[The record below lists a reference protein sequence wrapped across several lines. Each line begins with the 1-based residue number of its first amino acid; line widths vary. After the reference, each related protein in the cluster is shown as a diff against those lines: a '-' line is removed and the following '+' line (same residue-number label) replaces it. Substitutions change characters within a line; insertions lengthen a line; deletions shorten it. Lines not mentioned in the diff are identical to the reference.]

1 MTDWKKNFPLPVI
14 RSGQE
19 QAIEF
24 ALETFKTKKY
34 VVLEAPTGAGKSM
47 IGVTLARTLAKF
59 SSGDFKTGSYFLTT
73 QKMLQDQYL
82 TDFAP
87 PKGELVSIKSAAN
100 FQCSYHSERTCSES
114 RNALNAMGSLAHG
127 TRWFK
132 TCMGQC
138 PYKQAKKDFIEGVE
152 GVTNYSYF
160 LLDSG
165 LEPRQFLVCDEAH
178 TIADAICKWISIDI
192 SKKFI
197 TTALSLDIPK
207 FKTDADLYQWV
218 VKTYHPE
225 LTIYHTMLKE
235 TIQNDMDMSGE
246 INAKIAKRFDTVDRH
261 FHKMVEFIQF
271 YYPEG
276 WIVTDSEKSISF
288 KPLDAA
294 KYSNS
299 LFRMGEKCLLMSATI
314 LDIDMFCKDLGID
327 KNDVG
332 FLRLDSTF
340 PIENRK
346 IDYVPMGKMSK
357 ASQEASL
364 PNLISGVDII
374 LDGHPN
380 SKGIIHVGNFVVGKA
395 IYEGSKHKSRFL
407 LQDEFNK
414 EMILAEHFSSTKP
427 TVLIS
432 PSMTEGVDL
441 KDDLSR
447 FQIVAKLPFPYLG
460 DKYVKAKFDKQD
472 GWYDYVTLR
481 AFVQSIGRS
490 VRHETDWAATYIL
503 DECFDYFYKKNKHR
517 LPKYITDSIKL

>member
-165 LEPRQFLVCDEAH
+165 LEFSS
-178 TIADAICKWISIDI
+178 DAI
-192 SKKFI
+192 
-197 TTALSLDIPK
+197 
-207 FKTDADLYQWV
+207 
-218 VKTYHPE
+218 
-225 LTIYHTMLKE
+225 
-235 TIQNDMDMSGE
+235 
-246 INAKIAKRFDTVDRH
+246 
-261 FHKMVEFIQF
+261 
-271 YYPEG
+271 
-276 WIVTDSEKSISF
+276 
-288 KPLDAA
+288 
-294 KYSNS
+294 
-299 LFRMGEKCLLMSATI
+299 
-314 LDIDMFCKDLGID
+314 
-327 KNDVG
+327 
-332 FLRLDSTF
+332 
-340 PIENRK
+340 
-346 IDYVPMGKMSK
+346 
-357 ASQEASL
+357 
-364 PNLISGVDII
+364 
-374 LDGHPN
+374 
-380 SKGIIHVGNFVVGKA
+380 
-395 IYEGSKHKSRFL
+395 
-407 LQDEFNK
+407 
-414 EMILAEHFSSTKP
+414 
-427 TVLIS
+427 
-432 PSMTEGVDL
+432 
-441 KDDLSR
+441 
-447 FQIVAKLPFPYLG
+447 
-460 DKYVKAKFDKQD
+460 
-472 GWYDYVTLR
+472 
-481 AFVQSIGRS
+481 
-490 VRHETDWAATYIL
+490 
-503 DECFDYFYKKNKHR
+503 
-517 LPKYITDSIKL
+517 